1 MSQTLTQPRRSS
13 PDDVKTRVWFEHG
26 HLVREHYQPSRVA
39 ELERIKQRRNAG
51 NMQDAAFGRCELTIP
66 QLDYQ
71 RLIRAYPALN
81 SHDTVEQ
88 TKAWKRFLRSPE
100 SEAYRNY

>member
-1 MSQTLTQPRRSS
+1 VLEHTKRR
-13 PDDVKTRVWFEHG
+13 
-26 HLVREHYQPSRVA
+26 
-39 ELERIKQRRNAG
+39 RIEGINI
-51 NMQDAAFGRCELTIP
+51 DAPFGRNMLTIP

-81 SHDTVEQ
+81 SLDTVEQ
-88 TKAWKRFLRSPE
+88 TKAWKKFLRSPE